1 MAKAKATRFP
11 TQEEAD
17 AEEDSPDTV
26 VTVKAPKSF
35 TCWADVGG
43 SENEDFNKIMLNQA
57 ATAIFVHPDAET
69 HLATIQAVL
78 AGMVGIGPRD
88 ETEGMLAAQMVAV
101 HIAAMECF
109 RRAAIPG
116 QTLDGRDSAL
126 RHAAK
131 LTRTYTAQM
140 EALNRYRGKGQQKM
154 TVEHVHV
161 HDGGQAIVGT
171 VNSKGGSEPE
181 NASQPHAKS
190 DAITHAPEPAM
201 SCQDPRREPVPVRR
215 DAQRPVSNAR
225 R

>member
-57 ATAIFVHPDAET
+57 ATAIFVHPDPET

-78 AGMVGIGPRD
+78 SGMVGIGPRD
-88 ETEGMLAAQMVAV
+88 ETEGMLSAQMVAV

-116 QTLDGRDSAL
+116 QTLVGRDSAL